1 MNKDPIRVLGC
12 LLLSVFFAACST
24 PAPQR
29 PTDPDIAAAA
39 KRGQRAFRSGRYE
52 AAAEAYGDALHRA
65 RMLNEKAGAAD
76 SAYNLAA
83 CLVAAGRF
91 DEARTALRE
100 ARAEF
105 NPSDPGLADALL
117 LEGLIARRQD
127 RRDEALALADQVL
140 AMKAPASGAA
150 AKQLQARLLRVETQC
165 DAGNAAAARTDL
177 TSAQRAARDGTLPA
191 SLLAEV
197 AAADGR
203 VLRLEGKPAAAA
215 ERYDTAAEQFRRGT
229 RPRDVAAAL
238 ALAGRCFEEAGSPAA
253 AADRYCRA
261 ARSLF
266 AQNDFAASVKTLD
279 SAFAMA
285 EKANDPEL
293 KARATD
299 LLNEV
304 QAAVK
309 RKEFKQD

>member
-1 MNKDPIRVLGC
+1 M
-12 LLLSVFFAACST
+12 
-24 PAPQR
+24 
-29 PTDPDIAAAA
+29 
-39 KRGQRAFRSGRYE
+39 
-52 AAAEAYGDALHRA
+52 
-65 RMLNEKAGAAD
+65 
-76 SAYNLAA
+76 
-83 CLVAAGRF
+83 
-91 DEARTALRE
+91 
-100 ARAEF
+100 
-105 NPSDPGLADALL
+105 
-117 LEGLIARRQD
+117 
-127 RRDEALALADQVL
+127 
-140 AMKAPASGAA
+140 
-150 AKQLQARLLRVETQC
+150 
-165 DAGNAAAARTDL
+165 
-177 TSAQRAARDGTLPA
+177 TSAQRAAHDGTLPA